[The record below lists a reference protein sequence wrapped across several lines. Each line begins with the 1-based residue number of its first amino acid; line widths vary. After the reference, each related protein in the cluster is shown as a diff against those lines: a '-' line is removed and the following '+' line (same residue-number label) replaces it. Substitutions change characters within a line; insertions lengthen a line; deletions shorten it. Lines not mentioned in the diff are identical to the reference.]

1 MEHDEQP
8 AQQQE
13 PASTPSAMGNTSE
26 EGLRAEGSGLR
37 AEADASAISCIT
49 ASRSDLRKTR
59 AGRCRRSV
67 SPARRALPR
76 KRRRC
81 GAKPDVVWHSGKLR
95 AKQTAQEFWR
105 ACNALAEFAVT
116 KICSPTIRRNG
127 SATAFAA
134 KRATSPSP
142 GIFTHLPRLLALL
155 TTGGEAGV
163 DFPINGIVALVTDD
177 EGETY
182 RELWRIEN

>member
-1 MEHDEQP
+1 MFLYLVHHGVAVGPDE
-8 AQQQE
+8 
-13 PASTPSAMGNTSE
+13 
-26 EGLRAEGSGLR
+26 
-37 AEADASAISCIT
+37 D
-49 ASRSDLRKTR
+49 
-59 AGRCRRSV
+59 
-67 SPARRALPR
+67 ARRPLSAVGLAGAARVAAKAAAL
-76 KRRRC
+76 

-116 KICSPTIRRNG
+116 KDLQPDDPPQWIRDRLRHETRNIALAG
-127 SATAFAA
+127 HFQ
-134 KRATSPSP
+134 
-142 GIFTHLPRLLALL
+142 HLPRLLALL